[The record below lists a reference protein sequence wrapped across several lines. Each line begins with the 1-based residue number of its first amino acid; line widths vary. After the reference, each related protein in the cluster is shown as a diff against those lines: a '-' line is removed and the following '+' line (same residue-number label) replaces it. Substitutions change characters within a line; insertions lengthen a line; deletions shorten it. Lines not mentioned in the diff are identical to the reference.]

1 MSLQSFCHP
10 TYILCTH
17 GAQTLSPLTSE
28 PGGTQTLFRLW
39 LRARFPQF
47 LLL

>member
-1 MSLQSFCHP
+1 MSLQSFRHP
-10 TYILCTH
+10 TR
-17 GAQTLSPLTSE
+17 GAQTLSPLTSK